1 MNNKNDKLVNELIKN
16 GLLDMNTKQLIILAG
31 FGLMVYQINR
41 NKAEAMELPPAL
53 DRFPVRDYLPSELA
67 FPGYTP
73 ATVWQTPSRGLK
85 YEDWFVKASNI
96 YGLPPGLLSRVAK
109 QESNYD
115 PNVVSHA
122 GAVGLM
128 QIVPK
133 WHPTANPLDP
143 RDSIF
148 YAAKYLEK
156 LKRQTGSWILAL
168 AAYNWGI
175 GNLQRK
181 GIDAAPKE
189 TQNYIAYISRDIQL
203 T

>member
-1 MNNKNDKLVNELIKN
+1 MNDKLVDELLKN
-16 GLLDMNTKQLIILAG
+16 GLLDMNTKQLIVLAG

-53 DRFPVRDYLPSELA
+53 DRFPVRDYLPLELA

-73 ATVWQTPSRGLK
+73 ATTWPTPAKGLK
-85 YEDWFVKASNI
+85 YEDWFVRASQEH
-96 YGLPPGLLSRVAK
+96 GLPPGLLSRMAK

-122 GAVGLM
+122 GAIGLM

-133 WHPTANPLDP
+133 WHPDVNPKDP
-143 RDSIF
+143 QESIF
-148 YAAKYLEK
+148 YAAGYIKHLKK
-156 LKRQTGSWILAL
+156 LTGSWIMAL

-175 GNLQRK
+175 GNLRRK

>member
-1 MNNKNDKLVNELIKN
+1 MNEKELVNELIKN
-16 GLLDMNTKQLIILAG
+16 GLLKVNTKQLIILAG

-41 NKAEAMELPPAL
+41 NKVEAMELPPSL
-53 DRFPVRDYLPSELA
+53 DRFPVRDYLPPELA

-73 ATVWQTPSRGLK
+73 ATVWQTPSKGLK
-85 YEDWFVKASNI
+85 YESWFIKASNM

-115 PNVVSHA
+115 PNAKSSA
-122 GAVGLM
+122 GAIGLM

-133 WHPTANPLDP
+133 WHPDVNPHDP
-143 RDSIF
+143 QDSIF
-148 YAAKYLEK
+148 YAAKYLNN
-156 LKRQTGSWILAL
+156 LKRKTGSWILAL

-181 GIDAAPKE
+181 GIENAPKE
-189 TQNYIAYISRDIQL
+189 TQNYIAYISRDISL